1 MNEKNLMDWILPR
14 LKRDILDM
22 AMSRSMI
29 IDLNPDHPDP
39 NYGQFAMVTMLD
51 VREILDICFA
61 DLIGGANDGS

>member
-22 AMSRSMI
+22 AMSRSRI
-29 IDLNPDHPDP
+29 VELAPDHP
-39 NYGQFAMVTMLD
+39 
-51 VREILDICFA
+51 

>member
-22 AMSRSMI
+22 TMSRSTI
-29 IDLNPDHPDP
+29 VELSPDNPDP
-39 NYGQFAMVTMLD
+39 NYRRFAMVTMLD

-61 DLIGGANDGS
+61 DLIGGVNNGS